1 MGGSPT
7 DLGGSAA
14 RNPGTGGL
22 PACPERFNRPV
33 SRVHAVYPP
42 TLSGSTT
49 VNCPKTWV
57 AVIYLSVTDGLP
69 TEISEK
75 VVPST
80 FRILA

>member
-1 MGGSPT
+1 MGCSHT
-7 DLGGSAA
+7 DLGGSVA
-14 RNPGTGGL
+14 RNPGTGDL

-33 SRVHAVYPP
+33 SRVQAVYPP
-42 TLSGSTT
+42 TPSVSTT

-69 TEISEK
+69 IEIFEK

-80 FRILA
+80 FQILA